1 MQNRY
6 KIAIVGCSG
15 VVGRTVL
22 KVLEEKNFRNCTYTL
37 FSSSKSYFISITQ
50 FQLIACL
57 LTSLFSMGGN
67 DI

>member
-37 FSSSKSYFISITQ
+37 FASKKS
-50 FQLIACL
+50 A
-57 LTSLFSMGGN
+57 GN
-67 DI
+67 KIEFLGQNYIVQELKDNSFDSKA